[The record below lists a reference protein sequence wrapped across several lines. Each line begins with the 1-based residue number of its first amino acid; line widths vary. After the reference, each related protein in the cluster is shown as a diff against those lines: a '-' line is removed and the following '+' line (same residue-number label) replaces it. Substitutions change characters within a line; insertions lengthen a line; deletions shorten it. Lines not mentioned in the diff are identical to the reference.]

1 MRVRLFANFTGYNG
15 LELYCQ
21 PSTKGEEEFIGSILV
36 VTEHR
41 NIEAVNL
48 YCYYTDFIW

>member
-1 MRVRLFANFTGYNG
+1 MAQNEYQPTYNTNYMHTY
-15 LELYCQ
+15 LL
-21 PSTKGEEEFIGSILV
+21 L